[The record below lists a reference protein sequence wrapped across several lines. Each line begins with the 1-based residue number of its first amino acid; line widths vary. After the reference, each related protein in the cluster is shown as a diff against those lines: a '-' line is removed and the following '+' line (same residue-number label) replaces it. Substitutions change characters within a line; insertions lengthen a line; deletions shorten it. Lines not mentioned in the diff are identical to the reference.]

1 MTTQA
6 VYRCNHCLIE
16 YTYYPSGCP
25 YNNMRLN
32 DDTYCPDCKQV
43 ILDALENVPQKVERF
58 TKPYDGITLEEL
70 KEKVKEQRENQ
81 LWQRVASPLF
91 DMKDSDNHNIS
102 GWVKINGLDIFY
114 SYWTKRDDYRI
125 EVEMERN
132 LETGEEYPWKEIRNK
147 YI

>member
-6 VYRCNHCLIE
+6 IYRCSHCLIE
-16 YTYYPSGCP
+16 YDYYPSGCP
-25 YNNMRLN
+25 YSNTRLN
-32 DDTYCPDCKQV
+32 DDAYCPNCKQV
-43 ILDALENVPQKVERF
+43 ILDALKHVPQKVERF
-58 TKPYDGITLEEL
+58 TKPYEGITLEEL
-70 KEKVKEQRENQ
+70 KEKVEEQRKNQ

-91 DMKDSDNHNIS
+91 DMNDPDNHNIS

>member
-1 MTTQA
+1 
-6 VYRCNHCLIE
+6 
-16 YTYYPSGCP
+16 
-25 YNNMRLN
+25 MRLN
-32 DDTYCPDCKQV
+32 DDIYCPDCKQV
-43 ILDALENVPQKVERF
+43 ILDALKNVPQKVERF
-58 TKPYDGITLEEL
+58 TKPYDGITLKEL

-91 DMKDSDNHNIS
+91 DMKDPDNHNIS